1 MEALNQMVTMQVID
15 RDFGVFVSLFSPPS
29 VSEGMTQPLKGPHTS
44 FAELPLF
51 SSAHERS
58 WPHLPDSLTLW
69 STLPALLYRALSSHS
84 WCPQQPCEVGSY
96 QAEAADL

>member
-29 VSEGMTQPLKGPHTS
+29 VSEGMTQHLKGPHTS
-44 FAELPLF
+44 FVELPLF

-69 STLPALLYRALSSHS
+69 STLPALLYKALSSHS
-84 WCPQQPCEVGSY
+84 LCPQQPCEVESY